1 MPPDPRERT
10 DDAVLRTDAA
20 APPAA
25 TASPATPLV
34 IPEAE
39 PGPVD
44 QAEVEVEAKVEG
56 HEGEPEAPVER
67 KGHEL
72 DPAPPKE
79 TSARPEH
86 AADPARRRRMMPWA
100 IASCALLAV
109 GAIAIGLS
117 YTPLVAAR
125 TLSVRG
131 ERHLTEG
138 QILRIARLGEG
149 TNLIHADLAG
159 AETRLERNPWVAI
172 ATVER
177 DLPHT
182 LRISVTERTPL
193 AVTARPNGA
202 LAFVATDG
210 TMMGSAAEGS
220 PLPAIVA
227 TDGELPAPA
236 EVLRTGAAVVDAMP
250 VALQRRTGSIS
261 VVPDGSVA
269 VETLTHIVVTYGDGA
284 QLEAKGQTL
293 EAVLDWSEREGV
305 ALAAVDVTVP
315 GAPTAR
321 RYGAP
326 VDSQITL
333 SSRLR

>member
-1 MPPDPRERT
+1 MPPDPREGTDATAVRT
-10 DDAVLRTDAA
+10 DVVA
-20 APPAA
+20 APPV
-25 TASPATPLV
+25 ASFV
-34 IPEAE
+34 IPESESSAHVSQPE
-39 PGPVD
+39 VE
-44 QAEVEVEAKVEG
+44 AEVEVEVRDAAA
-56 HEGEPEAPVER
+56 EAPAEEQGR
-67 KGHEL
+67 EEQ
-72 DPAPPKE
+72 PATP
-79 TSARPEH
+79 SAVARPEH

-100 IASCALLAV
+100 IAACALVTL

-125 TLSVRG
+125 TVSVTG
-131 ERHLTEG
+131 ERHLSEG
-138 QILRIARLGEG
+138 KVLRIARLGEG
-149 TNLIHADLAG
+149 TNLIHVDLAA
-159 AETRLERNPWVAI
+159 AEARLERNPWVAE

-177 DLPHT
+177 GLPHT
-182 LRISVTERTPL
+182 LRISVVERTPV
-193 AVTARPNGA
+193 AVTSRPNGA

-227 TDGELPAPA
+227 TDGELPAPTD
-236 EVLRTGAAVVDAMP
+236 VLGTGASVSASMP
-250 VALQRRTGSIS
+250 VALQRRIDS
-261 VVPDGSVA
+261 VSVGPDGSVT
-269 VETLTHIVVTYGDGA
+269 VETLTHIIVTYGDGS
-284 QLEAKGQTL
+284 QLEAKAQTL
-293 EAVLDWSEREGV
+293 KAVLDWSEREGV

>member
-1 MPPDPRERT
+1 
-10 DDAVLRTDAA
+10 
-20 APPAA
+20 
-25 TASPATPLV
+25 
-34 IPEAE
+34 
-39 PGPVD
+39 
-44 QAEVEVEAKVEG
+44 
-56 HEGEPEAPVER
+56 
-67 KGHEL
+67 
-72 DPAPPKE
+72 
-79 TSARPEH
+79 
-86 AADPARRRRMMPWA
+86 MMPWA
-100 IASCALLAV
+100 IAACALVAF

-125 TLSVRG
+125 TLSVTG

-149 TNLIHADLAG
+149 TNLIHIDLAA
-159 AETRLERNPWVAI
+159 AEARLERNPWVAD

-177 DLPHT
+177 ELPHT
-182 LRISVTERTPL
+182 LRISVVERTPV
-193 AVTARPNGA
+193 ATTARPNGA

-236 EVLRTGAAVVDAMP
+236 EVLRTGAAVTAAMP

-261 VVPDGSVA
+261 VGPDGSVA
-269 VETLTHIVVTYGDGA
+269 VETLTHIVVTYGDGS

-293 EAVLDWSEREGV
+293 KAVLDWSEREGV

-333 SSRLR
+333 SSRLRVTVMASINHGRGMNLTDLGFPSSLPSSTLGRYNNNCSVDG